1 MEEQSKKKTIDLVIF
16 VAVFLL
22 TSSIPFSLFIPDPE
36 LVYWLN
42 VTLRLAFFLFAFFFL
57 RKSGLARPAFTK
69 PNKRTILLSPF
80 LFLCLSNFMVAWIQ
94 GSPVAGTT
102 SLIPLVKAAS
112 FYLLVAVGEE
122 LVFRAVVYSE
132 FRKRWPLWK
141 AVVISSLIFALPHL
155 LNATSWASLGTS
167 ALQVGYSFFLGL
179 ILAIVYEA
187 SGNIIWA
194 MALHFLFDFLNGY
207 LASQLFPLP
216 WELTFYVT
224 NVLVYVSLALYFL
237 LIRPAL
243 FRKEKQLP

>member
-1 MEEQSKKKTIDLVIF
+1 M
-16 VAVFLL
+16 
-22 TSSIPFSLFIPDPE
+22 TSSLPFSLFIPDPE

-42 VTLRLAFFLFAFFFL
+42 IVLRLAFFLFALFFL
-57 RKSGLARPAFTK
+57 RKSCLARPAFTK
-69 PNKRTILLSPF
+69 PEKRTLLLSPF
-80 LFLCLSNFMVAWIQ
+80 LLLCLSNFVVAWIQ
-94 GSPVAGTT
+94 GSPATGTV
-102 SLIPLVKAAS
+102 SLIPLLKAAL

-155 LNATSWASLGTS
+155 LNATSWAGLGAS
-167 ALQVGYSFFLGL
+167 AIQVGYSFFLGL
-179 ILAIVYEA
+179 LLAAVYEA

-194 MALHFLFDFLNGY
+194 IAIHFLFDFLNGY

-216 WELTFYVT
+216 WDLTFYVT

-237 LIRPAL
+237 LIRLAI
-243 FRKEKQLP
+243 FRKEKPLP